1 MRKSTVLKTVEQ
13 SVRFSVSAKELYD
26 IYINPARHAAV
37 TGGAVKISPKP
48 GSKFSAFGGLLTGT
62 TLFTIP
68 AKLIVQRWRSVS
80 FHTGDLDSTL
90 ILRFVQDGKEG
101 RIDLVHVNVPAH
113 DHGGVTK
120 GWKNYYWKPLRAYL
134 KNRAR

>member
-1 MRKSTVLKTVEQ
+1 MRKSTVLKTIEQ
-13 SVRFSVSAKELYD
+13 SVRFPVSAKELYD
-26 IYINPARHAAV
+26 IYIVAERHTAV

-80 FHTGDLDSTL
+80 FHDGDLDSL
-90 ILRFVQDGKEG
+90 LVLRFIQEVKRG

-113 DHGGVTK
+113 DHAGVTQ
-120 GWKNYYWKPLRAYL
+120 GWKKYYWEPLRAYL
-134 KNRAR
+134 RKHAK